1 MYASQRDRNRERE
14 GESQRERK
22 PGREREIERATDNRQ
37 QRFSL
42 AVSDSLWLL
51 LLHTNPLLGSH
62 GPCSARSF
70 SPALQHFILVCVE
83 PHNLLPQYFKIVA
96 QGTFGVF
103 RLGRYFTRLSPDPI
117 IVLIWPVA
125 ALAVTCP
132 PPIVRL
138 QPPNQYK
145 LLTHFCRMFTHIGGM
160 SATGWLAVET
170 FLAKIPKEGSIWSDF
185 TFLAAL
191 MNMHKAG

>member
-14 GESQRERK
+14 GENQRERK
-22 PGREREIERATDNRQ
+22 LGREREIERATDNRQ

-42 AVSDSLWLL
+42 ALSDSLWLYL
-51 LLHTNPLLGSH
+51 ALSGSCSCIQI
-62 GPCSARSF
+62 PCLARSF

-83 PHNLLPQYFKIVA
+83 PHNLLSQYFEIVA

-145 LLTHFCRMFTHIGGM
+145 LLTHFCVHTYWQNVSHGLTGG
-160 SATGWLAVET
+160 GYL
-170 FLAKIPKEGSIWSDF
+170 FGQNP
-185 TFLAAL
+185 
-191 MNMHKAG
+191 